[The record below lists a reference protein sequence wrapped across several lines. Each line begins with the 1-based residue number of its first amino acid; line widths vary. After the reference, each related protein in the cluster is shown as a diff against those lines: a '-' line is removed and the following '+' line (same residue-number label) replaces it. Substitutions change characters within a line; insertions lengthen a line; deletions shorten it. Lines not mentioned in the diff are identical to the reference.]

1 MPDISTRPAAASDIA
16 VLHAGLAALSD
27 EIGDPHMA
35 TLEQLR
41 DALFGPSA
49 VARALVAED
58 GHGQTA
64 GLALYTPLFS
74 TARGGAGV
82 YVSDIWVAEGMRGR
96 SVGAALL
103 AAAARNAAELWGAV
117 FMKLAVHDDNAR
129 ARAFYDRLGFST
141 IAGETVLVL
150 SGKDLQR
157 LGRQE

>member
-1 MPDISTRPAAASDIA
+1 VAGISIRPAAASDIA
-16 VLHAGLAALSD
+16 VLHAGLSALSG
-27 EIGDPHMA
+27 EIGDPHLA

-58 GHGQTA
+58 RNGDVA
-64 GLALYTPLFS
+64 GLVLFTPLFS

-82 YVSDIWVAEGMRGR
+82 YVSDIWVARDMRGHA
-96 SVGAALL
+96 VGAELL
-103 AAAARNAAELWGAV
+103 AAVAAAAADLWGAV
-117 FMKLAVHDDNAR
+117 FMKLAVHDDNAK

-141 IAGETVLVL
+141 IPGETVLVL
-150 SGKDLQR
+150 SGTDLQS